1 MAIEHWS
8 NEIVIV
14 HLPQEPEMSDE
25 FKAITEFISEREN
38 YDVVVD
44 FSSVDNVTSSDL
56 LKLLK
61 LRQLMALGGRRLV
74 LCNIDPT
81 TEDMLSI
88 TGLADVFELTR
99 DKSTAL
105 ATLEMIG

>member
-25 FKAITEFISEREN
+25 LTAITEFVSEREN

-44 FSSVDNVTSSDL
+44 FSSVDNVTSSDF

-61 LRQLMALGGRRLV
+61 LCQITARGGRRLV

-88 TGLADVFELTR
+88 TGLADVFELTC

-105 ATLEMIG
+105 ATLEMID

>member
-25 FKAITEFISEREN
+25 LTAITEFISEREN

-56 LKLLK
+56 SKLLK
-61 LRQLMALGGRRLV
+61 LRQVTARDGRRLV

-88 TGLADVFELTR
+88 TGLADVFELTC